1 MKKKTEKK
9 SKRKPKEVLANLGD
23 SKRRFDYNVVHQNI
37 QSAYMNHFREKKQ
50 LATIPQLQERTGY
63 SKNTICLHLK
73 EISLP
78 NFMSIYKTLTPAVM
92 EGLIAKARSGSAPAA
107 KLWMQIVEGLVE
119 KVESNSTHNFDY
131 DEISS
136 EDQKRIGLS
145 ILEDSKIEL
154 RKSDE

>member
-1 MKKKTEKK
+1 MNKK
-9 SKRKPKEVLANLGD
+9 SAKKNKKNVKEALATLG
-23 SKRRFDYNVVHQNI
+23 KKERRFDYNVIHQNI
-37 QSAYMNHFREKKQ
+37 QSAYMEHFREKRQ
-50 LATIPQLQERTGY
+50 LATIAQLTERTGY
-63 SKNTICLHLK
+63 SKNTVCVHLK
-73 EISLP
+73 EINLP

-107 KLWMQIVEGLVE
+107 KLWMQIVEGLVD
-119 KVESNSTHNFDY
+119 KTESENTHNFNY
-131 DEISS
+131 DDIST

>member
-1 MKKKTEKK
+1 MKKKTVKK
-9 SKRKPKEVLANLGD
+9 PRKVSKKALSNLGNPE
-23 SKRRFDYNVVHQNI
+23 RRFDYNVCHQNI
-37 QSAYMNHFREKKQ
+37 QAAYMNHFREKKQ
-50 LATIPQLQERTGY
+50 LATIAQLQERTGY
-63 SKNTICLHLK
+63 SKNTIQVHLK
-73 EISLP
+73 EINLP
-78 NFMSIYKTLTPAVM
+78 NFMTIYKTLTPAVM
-92 EGLIAKARSGSAPAA
+92 EGLVAKARSGSAPAA